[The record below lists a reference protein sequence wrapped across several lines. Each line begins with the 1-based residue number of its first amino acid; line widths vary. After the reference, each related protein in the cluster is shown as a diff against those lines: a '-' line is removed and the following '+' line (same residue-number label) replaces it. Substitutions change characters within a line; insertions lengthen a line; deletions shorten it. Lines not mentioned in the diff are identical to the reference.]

1 MFTRRR
7 PSSDFS
13 AEIEAHIALEAER
26 LKAQGVG
33 EKEAYERARRAFGNR
48 LHAQERYYESGRSVW
63 LDAMRKDLVYALRT
77 FRRNPMFTAAAVL
90 TLALGIGAN
99 TALFTVINA
108 ALIRP
113 LPYPDAG
120 SLVKLYERLPD
131 GVTNPFRSPI
141 FWSSN
146 MRLAAS
152 HVWPVTAQVR

>member
-7 PSSDFS
+7 PLSDFS

-33 EKEAYERARRAFGNR
+33 EKEAYEQARRVFGNA

-63 LDAMRKDLVYALRT
+63 LDALRKDLVYALRT
-77 FRRNPMFTAAAVL
+77 FRRNPMFTAAAAL

-99 TALFTVINA
+99 MALFTVINA
-108 ALIRP
+108 ALLRP

-120 SLVKLYERLPD
+120 NLVKLYERSA
-131 GVTNPFRSPI
+131 G
-141 FWSSN
+141 WE
-146 MRLAAS
+146 
-152 HVWPVTAQVR
+152 

>member
-1 MFTRRR
+1 
-7 PSSDFS
+7 
-13 AEIEAHIALEAER
+13 
-26 LKAQGVG
+26 
-33 EKEAYERARRAFGNR
+33 
-48 LHAQERYYESGRSVW
+48 
-63 LDAMRKDLVYALRT
+63 MRKDLVYALRT